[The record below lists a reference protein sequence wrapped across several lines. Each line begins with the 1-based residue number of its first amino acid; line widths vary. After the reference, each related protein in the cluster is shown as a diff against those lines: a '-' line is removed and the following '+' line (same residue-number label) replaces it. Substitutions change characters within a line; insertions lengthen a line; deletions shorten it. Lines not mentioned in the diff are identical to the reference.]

1 MPSLLDIAERFFLAE
16 GWEYQRLEHRDILR
30 MGFTGSNG
38 NWICFAQSR
47 EDQRQIA
54 FYSIC
59 PLRVPE
65 NKRLSVAEFLT
76 RANYGLIM
84 GNFEQDWDDG
94 EVRYKTSLDVE
105 DSELGIALL
114 SHIVYANIT
123 SMDRYLPGI
132 IAVLAGS
139 QTPLEAI
146 SAIEASQEPDL
157 SKS

>member
-1 MPSLLDIAERFFLAE
+1 MPSLLAIAEHFFVAE
-16 GWEYQRLEHRDILR
+16 GWEYQRLEHREILR
-30 MGFTGSNG
+30 MGFTGGNG
-38 NWICFAQSR
+38 NWTCFVQSR
-47 EDQRQIA
+47 EAQRQIA

-65 NKRLSVAEFLT
+65 SKRQLVCEFLT
-76 RANYGLIM
+76 RANYGLIV

-105 DSELGIALL
+105 DSELTPSLL
-114 SHIVYANIT
+114 AHIVYANVT
-123 SMDRYLPGI
+123 AMDRYLPGI

-139 QTPLEAI
+139 QSPLDAI
-146 SAIEASQEPDL
+146 AAIEASHEPDL